1 MLHLNT
7 VTATFDW
14 PVRFQD
20 FVAVFGVSPTKSCR
34 PFASSITLNQLSNGR
49 LYDNGL

>member
-7 VTATFDW
+7 VSATFDS

-20 FVAVFGVSPTKSCR
+20 FVSVFGVSPTKSCR
-34 PFASSITLNQLSNGR
+34 PFGSPITLNQLSNGR